1 MKVELNGGDAA
12 TLSSISSTQRGQT
25 AAAAIAGAS
34 AEPEVGEDKA
44 TLSTD
49 STNIQALTAKAM
61 ESSEVRQERVEA
73 LRQAVQNGTYKIE
86 PDKIAEAMIRQSE

>member
-1 MKVELNGGDAA
+1 MKVELNGVDAA
-12 TLSSISSTQRGQT
+12 TLSSVNSTQRGQA
-25 AAAAIAGAS
+25 AAAAISGMQAD
-34 AEPEVGEDKA
+34 PEVGEDKA
-44 TLSTD
+44 TLSAD

-61 ESSEVRQERVEA
+61 ESREVRQDKIEA